1 MEVNNLFDV
10 KGKVVLVTGGARG
23 IGRMITEGFVAN
35 GAKVYVAS
43 RDAAA
48 CEAAAAELSARGPG
62 SCVAIPADLL
72 RLSECERLASELRAR
87 EARLHVLVNNSGAAW
102 GAPLSDFPDAQWSRV
117 LTLNLQRAFTLTQLL
132 LPLLEAAGD
141 ESGDGKDGG
150 GTGDNPAAVI
160 NIGSINGLSVPNL
173 ENYSYSASKAGLHHL
188 TRHLSQVLGPKGITV
203 NSLVRTPV
211 LSHSPFQLFT
221 IMTLLTL
228 SPLLKACGPFDTK
241 MMAFSM
247 KHFRDAIEDGN
258 PMRRHGRPGDVAG
271 ACIFLASRA
280 GSYVNGATINV
291 DGGVHLAA
299 KM

>member
-1 MEVNNLFDV
+1 MEVNSLFDV

-23 IGRMITEGFVAN
+23 IGRMISEGFVAN
-35 GAKVYVAS
+35 GAKVYIAS

-48 CEAAAAELSARGPG
+48 CEKAASELTARGPG

-72 RLSECERLASELRAR
+72 ELSECERLAAELRAR
-87 EARLHVLVNNSGAAW
+87 EERLHVLVNNSGVAW
-102 GAPLSDFPDAQWSRV
+102 GAPLADFPDAQWSRV

-132 LPLLEAAGD
+132 LPLLEAVGA
-141 ESGDGKDGG
+141 ESGGAGKGE
-150 GTGDNPAAVI
+150 NPAAVI
-160 NIGSINGLSVPNL
+160 NIGSINGMSVPNI

-203 NSLVRTPV
+203 NSL
-211 LSHSPFQLFT
+211 
-221 IMTLLTL
+221 
-228 SPLLKACGPFDTK
+228 ACGPFDTK
-241 MMAFSM
+241 MMAYSM
-247 KHFRDAIEDGN
+247 KHFRETIEEGN
-258 PMRRHGRPGDVAG
+258 PMKRHGRPGDVAG

-299 KM
+299 KL